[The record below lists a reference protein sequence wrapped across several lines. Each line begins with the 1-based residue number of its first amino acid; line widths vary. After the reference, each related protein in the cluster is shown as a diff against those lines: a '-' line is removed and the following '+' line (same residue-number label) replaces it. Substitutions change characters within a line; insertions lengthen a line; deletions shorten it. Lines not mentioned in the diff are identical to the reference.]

1 MFRSDCLTPIRSS
14 FAFPLVPPSL
24 SSPHFEKGIDPAG
37 RRVFPGGALVARWT
51 PGGVFSS
58 ALLRDCID
66 RRLMRLSRVPVL
78 SLSQHDLVDDPGGL
92 CPVSPRA
99 TGQIRRSSGVK
110 LSAVPTPRIRPPG
123 VVIPCGTTTFKQ
135 LSRLDT
141 DPADLLHPA
150 SDVRLLPPAGFATGL
165 VARRCPWKDFHLLDN
180 LNRLHR
186 GRHPRLPIVT
196 GLTRRDTPMLGPYG
210 AETAAQ
216 GYTLN
221 QLQETDS

>member
-1 MFRSDCLTPIRSS
+1 M
-14 FAFPLVPPSL
+14 
-24 SSPHFEKGIDPAG
+24 
-37 RRVFPGGALVARWT
+37 VARWT

-78 SLSQHDLVDDPGGL
+78 SLYQHDLVYDPGGL
-92 CPVSPRA
+92 CPVLPLA
-99 TGQIRRSSGVK
+99 TGQILRSSGVK

-165 VARRCPWKDFHLLDN
+165 VASRCPWKDFHLLDN
-180 LNRLHR
+180 LNRFHR
-186 GRHPRLPIVT
+186 GSHPRIPTVT
-196 GLTRRDTPMLGPYG
+196 SLTRHDTPSLGD
-210 AETAAQ
+210 A
-216 GYTLN
+216 LK
-221 QLQETDS
+221 DC